1 MVTEL
6 NINLGA
12 LPDLT
17 SYDIDRNQVRITF
30 GLIVLN
36 GMPFIKYNLK
46 ALYPYAHQIIVVE
59 GAAPS
64 AKYVAFEDGHSQDNT
79 LDILR
84 RFRAEEDPENKVTV
98 ITAEDE
104 GYPNGFWQEKDE
116 MSQAYAKRAT
126 GNYLW
131 QIDSDEFY
139 MEHDMDRITKMLSDD
154 SEIKAISFSMY
165 TFWGSP
171 GYIVNGYFLDKFTV
185 HRIFSWGPGYKYLTH
200 RPVTIL
206 DDQSRDLRTFK
217 WLTPEDMRAKGI
229 YMYHYELLFPK
240 QVTEKCSY
248 YAGAEWTAA
257 LQKANEWV
265 TNCYKTIGKPFRVHM
280 MYNYISW
287 LERFKGSHP
296 TQVIEMLKVVN
307 AGQYPGVNLRDM
319 NDADRLLAKWRYRF
333 QCLMLK
339 SFIPIDR
346 GLYKAKNRLKK
357 SFLGRMIIA
366 LKKRRRGD
374 LIHIEANQVSQELTD
389 GWKSPPIPAIQ
400 RQLTDEELARMY
412 EGKVIIRFR
421 VLAECIHFIKGET
434 KDIIE
439 IGCSTGY
446 YYEVLS
452 HLLGQPIRYTGVDYS
467 PVMISEA
474 TKKYPDATFRVADAT
489 SLPYGDSSFDIVI
502 SGCCLLHILEYEKA
516 IIESARIAKSWVVF
530 HRTPIV
536 HGPIQY
542 YKKKAYGI
550 PCVEIHFNED
560 DFIKMCT
567 ESNLSLKKSFDI
579 VNGEE
584 FSQRTYIFEK
594 A

>member
-1 MVTEL
+1 ME
-6 NINLGA
+6 
-12 LPDLT
+12 
-17 SYDIDRNQVRITF
+17 IT
-30 GLIVLN
+30 
-36 GMPFIKYNLK
+36 
-46 ALYPYAHQIIVVE
+46 
-59 GAAPS
+59 
-64 AKYVAFEDGHSQDNT
+64 
-79 LDILR
+79 
-84 RFRAEEDPENKVTV
+84 
-98 ITAEDE
+98 
-104 GYPNGFWQEKDE
+104 
-116 MSQAYAKRAT
+116 
-126 GNYLW
+126 
-131 QIDSDEFY
+131 
-139 MEHDMDRITKMLSDD
+139 
-154 SEIKAISFSMY
+154 
-165 TFWGSP
+165 
-171 GYIVNGYFLDKFTV
+171 
-185 HRIFSWGPGYKYLTH
+185 
-200 RPVTIL
+200 
-206 DDQSRDLRTFK
+206 
-217 WLTPEDMRAKGI
+217 
-229 YMYHYELLFPK
+229 
-240 QVTEKCSY
+240 
-248 YAGAEWTAA
+248 
-257 LQKANEWV
+257 
-265 TNCYKTIGKPFRVHM
+265 
-280 MYNYISW
+280 
-287 LERFKGSHP
+287 
-296 TQVIEMLKVVN
+296 
-307 AGQYPGVNLRDM
+307 
-319 NDADRLLAKWRYRF
+319 
-333 QCLMLK
+333 
-339 SFIPIDR
+339 
-346 GLYKAKNRLKK
+346 
-357 SFLGRMIIA
+357 
-366 LKKRRRGD
+366 
-374 LIHIEANQVSQELTD
+374 
-389 GWKSPPIPAIQ
+389 PIPAIQ

-412 EGKVIIRFR
+412 EGKVIIPFR
-421 VLAECIHFIKGET
+421 VLADCIHFIKGET